1 MRRPT
6 ATEFAEYA
14 LGEAAARRRLLTGA
28 VVVVL
33 LASVGFLLGSEV
45 VRSWPLLGV
54 ALALVVY
61 AGWSRAGVATS
72 VFALWLLVLWRFS
85 FPPVIGYLRGS
96 GAHRYSYPRML
107 AVEYDPAGELSHGL
121 EAGLTIG
128 LLFAVLVG
136 TLVYSGGYALRRL
149 TETQTQHVEQHV

>member
-1 MRRPT
+1 MHRPS

-14 LGEAAARRRLLTGA
+14 LGEPPARRRILTGA
-28 VVVVL
+28 AAVVL
-33 LASVGFLLGSEV
+33 LASVGFLLGSDV
-45 VRSWPLLGV
+45 VLSWPLLGV
-54 ALALVVY
+54 ALALVFY
-61 AGWSRAGVATS
+61 AAWIRAGVATS

-96 GAHRYSYPRML
+96 WAHRYSYPRML
-107 AVEYDPAGELSHGL
+107 AVEYDPAGELIHGI

-136 TLVYSGGYALRRL
+136 TLVYSGGYSIRRF
-149 TETQTQHVEQHV
+149 TGNQTQDVEQHV